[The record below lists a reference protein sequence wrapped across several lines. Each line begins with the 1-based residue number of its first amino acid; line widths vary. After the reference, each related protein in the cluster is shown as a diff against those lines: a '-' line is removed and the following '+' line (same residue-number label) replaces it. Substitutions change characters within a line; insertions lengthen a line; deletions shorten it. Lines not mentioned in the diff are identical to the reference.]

1 MTQLERLMADARARH
16 PRNLAGIEEA
26 RRVAPGRF
34 EDLAERFL
42 TWALAA
48 RGDDALPA
56 MLDAFA
62 RFSSDVILEQAR
74 YEASGRYA
82 STSFAECQAAV
93 YDQPDVMDEYLWGIF
108 LTNFLWA
115 HHFELCLFYERAFLS
130 RLRDRARAGTDDV
143 PRIVEIAPGHG
154 GWGVWALTEHPDASL
169 TGYDISASSVTI
181 ATRMAAAAGVG
192 TRAAYQQ
199 QNALALDP
207 ATASGNALVCCFV
220 VEHLEDPDGLF
231 AAFERLLE
239 PEGIGFVT
247 GALTAAQIDHIYE
260 FRYESEL
267 VTLCEKHGLRVIE
280 TFSGSPRRTLPRAR
294 FLPRSMGLVVER
306 RRGELW

>member
-1 MTQLERLMADARARH
+1 MTRLERLMADAQARH
-16 PRNLAGIEEA
+16 PRNLAGIREA
-26 RRVAPGRF
+26 RAVAPDRF
-34 EDLAERFL
+34 EEIAERFL
-42 TWALAA
+42 RWALAT

-82 STSFAECQAAV
+82 SSSFAECQAAV
-93 YDQPDVMDEYLWGIF
+93 YDEPAVMDEYLWGIY

-130 RLRDRARAGTDDV
+130 RLRDRVEADGDDEA
-143 PRIVEIAPGHG
+143 RIVEIAPGHG
-154 GWGVWALTEHPDASL
+154 GWGVWALDEIPASSL
-169 TGYDISASSVTI
+169 AGYDISASSVRI
-181 ATRMAAAAGVG
+181 AARMADAANVG
-192 TRAAYQQ
+192 ERAKYHQC
-199 QNALALDP
+199 NALELDP
-207 ATASGNALVCCFV
+207 ETTRGNALICCFV
-220 VEHLEDPDGLF
+220 VEHLEDPNGLF
-231 AAFERLLE
+231 AAFERLLA
-239 PEGIGFVT
+239 PGGLGFVT

-267 VTLCEKHGLRVIE
+267 VTLCERHGLRVIE
-280 TFSGSPRRTLPRAR
+280 TFSGSPRRTLPGAR